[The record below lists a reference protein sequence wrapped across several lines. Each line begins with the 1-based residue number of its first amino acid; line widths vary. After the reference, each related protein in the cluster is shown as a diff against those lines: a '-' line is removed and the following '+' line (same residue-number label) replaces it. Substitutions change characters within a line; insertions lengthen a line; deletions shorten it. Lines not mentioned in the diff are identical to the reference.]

1 MLSILPKPWVKEV
14 PLRLK
19 KHGVLIGVTREAFF
33 PLCLPSQKRERE
45 RERERA
51 RASESSNVLKHDER
65 PKQHKSNT
73 PSSCHFGPSIVEP
86 SLPSKSP
93 SKAGGPWW
101 PGGFDLPLKPGRRRA
116 RERER
121 HGERDKH

>member
-14 PLRLK
+14 PLHLK

-45 RERERA
+45 RETERERES
-51 RASESSNVLKHDER
+51 ASESESE
-65 PKQHKSNT
+65 
-73 PSSCHFGPSIVEP
+73 
-86 SLPSKSP
+86 
-93 SKAGGPWW
+93 
-101 PGGFDLPLKPGRRRA
+101 

-121 HGERDKH
+121 TRMS

>member
-45 RERERA
+45 RQTERES
-51 RASESSNVLKHDER
+51 ASE
-65 PKQHKSNT
+65 
-73 PSSCHFGPSIVEP
+73 
-86 SLPSKSP
+86 
-93 SKAGGPWW
+93 
-101 PGGFDLPLKPGRRRA
+101 
-116 RERER
+116 RELECP
-121 HGERDKH
+121 ET